1 MSAISGRSTKAA
13 FGYPTDMTLSDLVD
27 RFRGAAIAKG
37 DFASRA
43 RDAKLHQQM
52 SDAYRSL
59 VAAGDQGQVALTE
72 LLSDPSPHVRSWA
85 AAQLLFT
92 GNASARPVL
101 ETLAAKPG
109 LVGLSARVT
118 LREYDVGR
126 LGSPL

>member
-1 MSAISGRSTKAA
+1 
-13 FGYPTDMTLSDLVD
+13 MTLSDLVD

-37 DFASRA
+37 DFASGA

-59 VAAGDQGQVALTE
+59 VAAGDSGQAALTE
-72 LLSDPSPHVRSWA
+72 LLSDPSQHVRSWA
-85 AAQLLFT
+85 AAQLLFA

-101 ETLAAKPG
+101 ESLAAQPG

-118 LREYDVGR
+118 LQEYDVGR

>member
-1 MSAISGRSTKAA
+1 MKTA
-13 FGYPTDMTLSDLVD
+13 FGYPTYMTVSALVD
-27 RFRGAAIAKG
+27 RFRSAAIAKG
-37 DFASRA
+37 DFASAA
-43 RDAKLHQQM
+43 RDGRLHQQM

-59 VAAGDQGQVALTE
+59 VAAGDQGQVAFTE

-92 GNASARPVL
+92 GNALARPVL
-101 ETLAAKPG
+101 ETLAAQAG

-118 LREYDVGR
+118 LSEYDAGR